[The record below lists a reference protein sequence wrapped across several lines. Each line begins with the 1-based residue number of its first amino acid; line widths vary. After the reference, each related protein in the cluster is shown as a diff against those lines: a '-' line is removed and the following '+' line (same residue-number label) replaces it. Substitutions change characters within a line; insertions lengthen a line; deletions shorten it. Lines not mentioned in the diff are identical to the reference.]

1 VTVTGR
7 PDREYT
13 RPFVPDQADSAE
25 EPEAVDGQLVPA
37 PGEPS
42 FEDKPSFEDRRQ
54 VAEVRRLPLPAEAT
68 PTGLDRRRGVT
79 VPATVVAA
87 TGGFLLGVAAFV
99 ALRILRRPGTAGSLA
114 RRRGRLTNRG
124 RAVDVQGTKSFLVD
138 VHLLKR

>member
-1 VTVTGR
+1 MGTGR
-7 PDREYT
+7 PGREYT
-13 RPFVPDQADSAE
+13 RQLVPDQPDSAE
-25 EPEAVDGQLVPA
+25 EPEAVDGELVPG
-37 PGEPS
+37 PGDPS
-42 FEDKPSFEDRRQ
+42 SEDTQ

-68 PTGLDRRRGVT
+68 PTGLERRRVGA

-99 ALRILRRPGTAGSLA
+99 ALRILRRPATARSLRGRRGSLT
-114 RRRGRLTNRG
+114 RRG